1 MVPLEVKDA
10 KANIKL
16 KTTSAKKEDEEKA
29 KEMAEVKV
37 RPFDDLS
44 MEKSKPIRKAKPTST
59 YIHFYKDTYQIL
71 SHKHPNWTAAE
82 ITTII
87 KLLWCK
93 EKKKRMT
100 KLKAPRATPMKKMS
114 GKIFFKRFK
123 LKEGMNKSAIAM
135 KWKRLPQDSKRMYE
149 NLGDPEARTMSSK
162 PVAVVLNCNAKPI
175 SNLNQMLSK
184 K

>member
-1 MVPLEVKDA
+1 MVPLEVNDPKRS
-10 KANIKL
+10 L
-16 KTTSAKKEDEEKA
+16 KQTPTSAKEENEEKA

-44 MEKSKPIRKAKPTST
+44 MEKSKPIRKAKPMST

-87 KLLWCK
+87 KLLWCR
-93 EKKKRMT
+93 EKKTRMT
-100 KLKAPRATPMKKMS
+100 KLKAPKTIPMKKMS
-114 GKIFFKRFK
+114 GKMFFKRFK
-123 LKEGMNKSAIAM
+123 LKEGMNKKAITM
-135 KWKRLPQDSKRMYE
+135 KWRRLPKDSKRMYE
-149 NLGDPEARTMSSK
+149 NMGNPEAKTMNNK
-162 PVAVVLNCNAKPI
+162 PTAIILNCNAKPNC
-175 SNLNQMLSK
+175 NLNQMLSK